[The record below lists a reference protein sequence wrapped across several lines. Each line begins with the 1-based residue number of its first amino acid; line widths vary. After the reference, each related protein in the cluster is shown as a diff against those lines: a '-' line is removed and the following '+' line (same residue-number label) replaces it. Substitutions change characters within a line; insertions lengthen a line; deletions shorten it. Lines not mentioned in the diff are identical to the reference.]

1 MSEAD
6 LEVTVPTRADH
17 LAQLRGLIRTF
28 GRHSGAG
35 DRRLDDI
42 VLALNEACANVIVHA
57 YGDEEGP
64 LRLRAWREPGSLL
77 FEVSDN
83 GTPVAKPVPGPGG
96 GRGLPLIRQLSDD
109 VDIEGPGQYGTRLKI
124 RFDL

>member
-1 MSEAD
+1 MREAD
-6 LEVTVPTRADH
+6 LDVTVPAHADH
-17 LAQLRGLIRTF
+17 LTQLRGLIRTF

-35 DRRLDDI
+35 ERRVDDM
-42 VLALNEACANVIVHA
+42 VLALNEACGNVIVHA
-57 YGDEEGP
+57 YSDEGP
-64 LRLRAWREPGSLL
+64 LHVRAWREPGSLL

-109 VDIEGPGQYGTRLKI
+109 VDIEGPGQYGTRLEI
-124 RFDL
+124 RFNL